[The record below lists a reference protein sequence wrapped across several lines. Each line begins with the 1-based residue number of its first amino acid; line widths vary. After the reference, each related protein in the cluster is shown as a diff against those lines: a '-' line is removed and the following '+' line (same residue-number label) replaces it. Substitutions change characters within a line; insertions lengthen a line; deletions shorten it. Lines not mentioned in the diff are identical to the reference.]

1 MQTRKV
7 NEDGR
12 GKRLSPWLVFVFSL
26 GAVEGALL
34 SPRHGPVYTIAAIIV
49 TGWLV
54 ALMLVASDLRI
65 SLPRVSSRLRRGG
78 PPRTGADGGVI
89 SKAAQLRHSAARGT
103 RSGLDSRRARLRP
116 ISGGKSEPH

>member
-12 GKRLSPWLVFVFSL
+12 GKRLSPRLVFVFAL
-26 GAVEGALL
+26 GAVVGALL
-34 SPRHGPVYTIAAIIV
+34 SPRYGSVYAIAAIIV

-65 SLPRVSSRLRRGG
+65 SLPRVGSRLRRGG
-78 PPRTGADGGVI
+78 PSRTDVHGGVI
-89 SKAAQLRHSAARGT
+89 SKAAQLRHSAPRGT

-116 ISGGKSEPH
+116 IAGGKSEPH